1 MAGYNIQGA
10 VDNLVLNV
18 GRTAG
23 VVAGVTKQAKEK
35 NAVDQKMLAQQVLQN
50 ETNTRLA
57 KQQENL
63 AELNKLQMMKD
74 VSNDIMQTSADK
86 LELEQDK
93 KYYDELFEGE
103 SDYDK
108 LSVMASDNK
117 YKMLNSRRRA
127 IEAQEKFN
135 KARETYIEF
144 GTLEPSMSER
154 RKSSVRKIN
163 DLKGRVAEMKQA
175 EEAEKEA
182 NED

>member
-10 VDNLVLNV
+10 VNSLALGV

-23 VVAGVTKQAKEK
+23 IVAGVRNQAKEK

-63 AELNKLQMMKD
+63 AELNKLQMLKD
-74 VSNDIMQTSADK
+74 VSNDIKQTRADE
-86 LELEQDK
+86 LELEQDN

-127 IEAQEKFN
+127 IEAQKKFN
-135 KARETYIEF
+135 EARETYINY
-144 GTLEPSMSER
+144 GTLEPTASER
-154 RKSSVRKIN
+154 HKVAQEKI
-163 DLKGRVAEMKQA
+163 KEFKRGVAEMRQA
-175 EEAEKEA
+175 EEAEREA
-182 NED
+182 NE